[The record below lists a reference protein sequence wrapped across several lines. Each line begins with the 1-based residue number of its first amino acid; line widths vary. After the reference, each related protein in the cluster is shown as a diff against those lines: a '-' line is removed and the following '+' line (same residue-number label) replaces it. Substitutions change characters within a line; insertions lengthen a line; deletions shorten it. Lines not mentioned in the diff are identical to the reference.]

1 MLDDETSIKFIFFV
15 NLASDKY
22 EAIFADKVDL
32 PEPELPNTK
41 IFFDF
46 NNLEKSFEA
55 SFFES
60 SLKNE
65 TLPSSVLFPI
75 NE

>member
-60 SLKNE
+60 SLKMKLY
-65 TLPSSVLFPI
+65 LPLFFFQ
-75 NE
+75 